1 MSKQFER
8 TLEAATDQVVVDTD
22 WSGIMECIDM
32 VRGKDVSAKDA
43 AAAISR
49 RLKNSN
55 PNIVHHTL
63 VLLEACMKN
72 CGTAVSHFYFIDPYL
87 AKWQIFLS
95 VSCRNYVYKIS

>member
-1 MSKQFER
+1 MFYI
-8 TLEAATDQVVVDTD
+8 EAATDQVVVDTD

-72 CGTAVSHFYFIDPYL
+72 CGTAVSHFYYIDPYL
-87 AKWQIFLS
+87 AK
-95 VSCRNYVYKIS
+95 